1 MAERWAVASG
11 NWSATGTWNGGT
23 LPGAG
28 DDVHANG
35 YTVTINQDI
44 TVASLRTTAGS
55 TPVAG
60 GGFSM
65 STAYTINGNLIGGT
79 TQVLAL
85 AASTGTVTINGNVT
99 AGGGANAHGINRSG
113 VATLV
118 INGDVTGGT
127 NAGAG
132 LYTAVSGSVTVTGNV
147 TGGPVAAA
155 TYGISG
161 ATGTLTV
168 VGNVTGG
175 SAGSCYG
182 INVGAGS
189 TNDIAGTVTGGSGSG
204 AIGIYANAICTV
216 NVTGN
221 VIGGAGS
228 AGIGGYVSGATINVY
243 GEARGTTTNSGQA
256 GVSAH
261 ANSSCYVQIS
271 VANNY
276 PNDGIAAP
284 AFGTNIA
291 AGTGAITID
300 AMVFGSGG
308 VTPCAGRHYIR
319 NAGTNYVT
327 MRESNAGATLNM
339 GELSADYPTQANVRS
354 GVSFDFGKSTGT
366 CAVPPAGS
374 VAFGVAVDNTTG
386 TAALSPTALL
396 GADLKTRLE
405 ACATVQTVGD
415 QLAALGV

>member
-1 MAERWAVASG
+1 MAERWAVANG

-23 LPGAG
+23 LPDAG

-55 TPVAG
+55 TPAAG
-60 GGFSM
+60 GGFPM

-79 TQVLAL
+79 TTVLVVSAT
-85 AASTGTVTINGNVT
+85 TGTATINGSVT
-99 AGGGANAHGINRSG
+99 AGSGASAHGINRNG
-113 VATLV
+113 ACTLV
-118 INGDVTGGT
+118 VNGDVTGGT
-127 NAGAG
+127 NAGVG
-132 LYTAVSGSVTVTGNV
+132 IYTSVGGVVTVTGNV
-147 TGGPVAAA
+147 TGGSTGANG
-155 TYGISG
+155 YGIGGVS
-161 ATGTLTV
+161 GTLTV

-175 SAGSCYG
+175 SAANCHG
-182 INVGAGS
+182 INAGTGS
-189 TNDIAGTVTGGSGSG
+189 TNNITGTVTGGSGTS
-204 AIGIYANAICTV
+204 AIGITSANASTV

-221 VIGGAGS
+221 VIGGAG
-228 AGIGGYVSGATINVY
+228 GIGYTSAAAGATINVY
-243 GEARGTTTNSGQA
+243 GEARGTTSNGGNA
-256 GVSAH
+256 GVSTH
-261 ANSSCYVQIS
+261 ANSSSYVQIS

-276 PNDGIAAP
+276 PNDGITAP
-284 AFGTNIA
+284 ALGTIQA
-291 AGTGAITID
+291 SGTGAITID

-308 VTPCAGRHYIR
+308 VAPCAGRHFIR

-354 GVSFDFGKSTGT
+354 GVSYDFGNKTGT
-366 CAVPPAGS
+366 CAVPAAGS

-405 ACATVQTVGD
+405 NCATVQTVGD